1 MRSSISIALGSV
13 ALVLSAGGALARGG
27 TTTTQLGLHAAPS
40 ANTELLL
47 TMPAGAKVNVGSCAH
62 GWCKVVWNSYAG
74 YASQSGLAVS
84 AAAPAARRHVNGAPA
99 QGELVSIFPPYPYR
113 AGHYPKADWYYQLP
127 PYTAIEPSF
136 YRRRYFMMAQERDRY
151 RYMPHIFHGY
161 SADGGPVESVDIQKI
176 SAELRRDLSTT
187 HTTPTPTTP
196 IPATPTPTPAIPAP
210 TTPTTPLPQ

>member
-1 MRSSISIALGSV
+1 MGSPFRGLIAFM
-13 ALVLSAGGALARGG
+13 ALAAAASPAVARNG
-27 TTTTQLGLHAAPS
+27 TTTTDLALRAAPS
-40 ANTELLL
+40 ANTELL
-47 TMPAGAKVNVGSCAH
+47 TVPAGAKVSVGSCAH

-161 SADGGPVESVDIQKI
+161 SDGDRIDNVDIQGI
-176 SAELRRDLSTT
+176 SNTLKGTYSD
-187 HTTPTPTTP
+187 
-196 IPATPTPTPAIPAP
+196 
-210 TTPTTPLPQ
+210 